1 MFKQKNNKINKSKLF
16 FSVSTLLMAV
26 LFLNCTSEKANSSD
40 KKPAAQKVD
49 YTASTTQTDNYVAA
63 PDFALENLDGD
74 VVRLSDYKGKV
85 VFLNFWA
92 TWCPPCRAEIPYFIE
107 LVDQYGEDGFIV
119 LGVDLDPRD
128 FSKVPGFV
136 AQQGINYP
144 VLYDT
149 KRVSGM
155 YGGIQSIPT
164 TFVINRDGKVVE
176 QIIGSRP
183 KQVFESI
190 VKNWL

>member
-1 MFKQKNNKINKSKLF
+1 MFKSINKSKIFL
-16 FSVSTLLMAV
+16 SATTLLMTV
-26 LFLNCTSEKANSSD
+26 IFLNCTSDKANSSD
-40 KKPAAQKVD
+40 KKPVSQK
-49 YTASTTQTDNYVAA
+49 TNASASQSDNYVSA

-74 VVRLSDYKGKV
+74 IVKLSDYHGKV

-107 LVDQYGEDGFIV
+107 LVEQYGDDGFEVI
-119 LGVDLDPRD
+119 GVDVDPRD
-128 FSKVPGFV
+128 FSKVPNFV

-149 KRVSGM
+149 KGVSQI

-164 TFVINRDGKVVE
+164 TFVINRNGKVVD

-183 KQVFESI
+183 KHVFESI
-190 VKNWL
+190 VKKWL

>member
-1 MFKQKNNKINKSKLF
+1 M
-16 FSVSTLLMAV
+16 
-26 LFLNCTSEKANSSD
+26 
-40 KKPAAQKVD
+40 
-49 YTASTTQTDNYVAA
+49 
-63 PDFALENLDGD
+63 
-74 VVRLSDYKGKV
+74 
-85 VFLNFWA
+85 
-92 TWCPPCRAEIPYFIE
+92 
-107 LVDQYGEDGFIV
+107 DQYGEDGFIV

-149 KRVSGM
+149 KQVSGM

-176 QIIGSRP
+176 QIVGSRP

>member
-1 MFKQKNNKINKSKLF
+1 MLKQINDKVIKSKLF
-16 FSVSTLLMAV
+16 LSVTTLLMTV
-26 LFLNCTSEKANSSD
+26 LFLNCTSDKANSSE
-40 KKPAAQKVD
+40 KKLAAHKAD
-49 YTASTTQTDNYVAA
+49 YTASTRQTDNYVAA

-92 TWCPPCRAEIPYFIE
+92 TWCPPCRVEIPYFIE
-107 LVDQYGEDGFIV
+107 LVEQYGDDGFVV

-128 FSKVPGFV
+128 FSKVPAFV
-136 AQQGINYP
+136 NQQGINYP
-144 VLYDT
+144 ILYDT

-164 TFVINRDGKVVE
+164 TFVINRDGKVVD

-183 KQVFESI
+183 KQNFESI
-190 VKNWL
+190 IKNWL